1 MWRLSDLQDFLS
13 SFVTIRMSRN
23 VFDGSIL
30 PEHLV
35 VLGAE
40 DNVRLIP
47 LLFLSTKTSIASLN
61 DHQKEK
67 QLPSFLLIHEAIF
80 SHEKKH
86 KEDQRHWLKIQPKRE
101 FPWARQFHDS
111 ASRCEERNSCT
122 QNVLWK
128 YAQYINRKLTE

>member
-1 MWRLSDLQDFLS
+1 
-13 SFVTIRMSRN
+13 MSRN

-67 QLPSFLLIHEAIF
+67 QLPSFLLIHEAI
-80 SHEKKH
+80 
-86 KEDQRHWLKIQPKRE
+86 
-101 FPWARQFHDS
+101 
-111 ASRCEERNSCT
+111 
-122 QNVLWK
+122 
-128 YAQYINRKLTE
+128 